1 MEVTSRVTKNIF
13 PLENEFKQATQKFKP
28 AGYKKYK
35 RADNLTTF
43 NKKKCKSYLE
53 DLEPAV
59 LLSSLGR

>member
-43 NKKKCKSYLE
+43 NKKNASHTLKI
-53 DLEPAV
+53 
-59 LLSSLGR
+59 

>member
-35 RADNLTTF
+35 RADNLNTF
-43 NKKKCKSYLE
+43 KKMQVITLKI
-53 DLEPAV
+53 
-59 LLSSLGR
+59 